1 MSSQTRIATLLK
13 LLLIVV
19 VGCLLP
25 VGAAA
30 EQASQP
36 ASAAAGGLDV
46 GRYHSCALLPSAGV
60 RCWGYGADGSLGYG
74 NRATIGDD
82 ETPAAAGPVELGAGR
97 TGVAL
102 SAGDFH
108 TCALLDDGAVRCW
121 GFGGDG
127 RLGTASNAAIGD
139 DETPA
144 SLSPVDI
151 GGRAQAI
158 TAGGNHSCAILDD
171 GNVRCWGFGLDGQLG
186 YGNADYIGDNEAPSA
201 VAPVKL
207 GAGRT
212 ARAITAGR
220 LHTCALLDDQT
231 VRCWGANGNGQL
243 GYGTRESVGENETPD
258 AVGPVELGRPAVALS
273 AGGFHTCAL
282 LDDGTVRC
290 WGSGRDG
297 RLGYG
302 NTTSIGDETGE
313 TPDTV
318 GPVDLGRRAVAISA
332 GAEHT
337 CAVLDGGEVRCWGVG
352 GNDVGGYG
360 RLGYAVSDPNDPRFN
375 VGDNETPAAIGPVDL
390 GSGRRA
396 TAISAGDNGT
406 CVRLDDGSVRCWGNG
421 ENGRLGSCNLTT
433 IGDDESPASA
443 GPVDLGVP
451 GSPSAGCATTPPT
464 PPSGNAPPGPAPAPG
479 PDPGTPPPGSTP
491 PSPTPDD
498 GLAAQRT
505 RATALK
511 NCLNQVARRA
521 LSERRRARR
530 LSSSTRNRT
539 LRQITR
545 RTANR
550 RGNCLKRHGRTPGRI
565 TTLDA
570 RATGRRSIQLNFRAT
585 GTQASKPPPPAATS
599 SNNHANPSAPPATS
613 AAPAPSAK
621 APAPSTSPKSAKKP
635 PSTSPTCAPA
645 PPTTTPSPHATTSPD
660 APDHA
665 PKPSSNAPADQET
678 AIVSAA

>member
-1 MSSQTRIATLLK
+1 MSSQTRTATLLK

-19 VGCLLP
+19 VGCVLP

-46 GRYHSCALLPSAGV
+46 GRFHSCALLPSAGV

-151 GGRAQAI
+151 GGRAKAI

-186 YGNADYIGDNEAPSA
+186 YGNADYIGDNEAPSV

-258 AVGPVELGRPAVALS
+258 AVGPVKLGRPAIALS

-290 WGSGRDG
+290 WGFGLDG
-297 RLGYG
+297 RLGY
-302 NTTSIGDETGE
+302 NN
-313 TPDTV
+313 
-318 GPVDLGRRAVAISA
+318 
-332 GAEHT
+332 
-337 CAVLDGGEVRCWGVG
+337 
-352 GNDVGGYG
+352 ND
-360 RLGYAVSDPNDPRFN
+360 N
-375 VGDNETPAAIGPVDL
+375 V
-390 GSGRRA
+390 
-396 TAISAGDNGT
+396 
-406 CVRLDDGSVRCWGNG
+406 
-421 ENGRLGSCNLTT
+421 
-433 IGDDESPASA
+433 GDDESPGSA
-443 GPVDLGVP
+443 G
-451 GSPSAGCATTPPT
+451 
-464 PPSGNAPPGPAPAPG
+464 
-479 PDPGTPPPGSTP
+479 
-491 PSPTPDD
+491 
-498 GLAAQRT
+498 
-505 RATALK
+505 
-511 NCLNQVARRA
+511 
-521 LSERRRARR
+521 
-530 LSSSTRNRT
+530 
-539 LRQITR
+539 
-545 RTANR
+545 
-550 RGNCLKRHGRTPGRI
+550 
-565 TTLDA
+565 
-570 RATGRRSIQLNFRAT
+570 
-585 GTQASKPPPPAATS
+585 
-599 SNNHANPSAPPATS
+599 
-613 AAPAPSAK
+613 
-621 APAPSTSPKSAKKP
+621 
-635 PSTSPTCAPA
+635 
-645 PPTTTPSPHATTSPD
+645 
-660 APDHA
+660 
-665 PKPSSNAPADQET
+665 
-678 AIVSAA
+678 